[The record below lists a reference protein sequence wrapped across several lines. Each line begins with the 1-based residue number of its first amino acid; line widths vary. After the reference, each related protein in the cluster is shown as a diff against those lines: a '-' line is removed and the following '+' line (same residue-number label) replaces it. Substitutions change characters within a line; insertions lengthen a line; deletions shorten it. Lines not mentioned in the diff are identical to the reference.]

1 MVGGEKGGQ
10 LNSILFTFFIIY
22 IHAKKFGHFLA
33 S

>member
-10 LNSILFTFFIIY
+10 LNSILFTFLIIY
-22 IHAKKFGHFLA
+22 IHAKKFGHFLT